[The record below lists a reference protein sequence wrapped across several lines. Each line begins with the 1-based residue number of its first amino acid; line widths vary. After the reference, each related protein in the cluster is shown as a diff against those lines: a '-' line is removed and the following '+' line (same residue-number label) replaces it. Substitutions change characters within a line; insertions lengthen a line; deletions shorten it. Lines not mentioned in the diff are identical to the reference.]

1 MGKISDKL
9 NEVKS
14 ALPDN
19 VCLVAVSKFH
29 PISELKEA
37 YDAGQRIF
45 GESHVQELMAKAE
58 ALPKDIEWHFIGHL
72 QTNKVKYIAPFIKLI
87 HAVDTLKLLKEIDKQ
102 AKKCNRVIP
111 CLLEMHI
118 AQEESKY
125 GFTESA
131 LNEMLD
137 KGEWRELANIRIA
150 GLMCMATNTDDEN
163 IIRQEFRHARNLFDN
178 VKERFFKNDDGF
190 SQLSMGMSHDY
201 TIAVEEGST
210 MVRVGSKLFGERDY
224 TAPFDV
230 NS

>member
-9 NEVKS
+9 NEIKS
-14 ALPDN
+14 ELPEN

-45 GESHVQELMAKAE
+45 GESHVQELMVKAE

-102 AKKCNRVIP
+102 AKKCGRTIP
-111 CLLEMHI
+111 CLLEMHL

-125 GFTESA
+125 GFTAEA
-131 LNEMLD
+131 LSEMLESE
-137 KGEWRELANIRIA
+137 EWRELDNVRIV
-150 GLMCMATNTDDEN
+150 GLMCMATNTDDN
-163 IIRQEFRHARNLFDN
+163 DIIRKEFRHARNIFDST
-178 VKERFFKNDDGF
+178 KEQFFKNDDSF
-190 SQLSMGMSHDY
+190 CHLSMGMSHDY
-201 TIAVEEGST
+201 PIAVEEGST
-210 MVRVGSKLFGERDY
+210 MVRVGSKLFGDRDY
-224 TAPFDV
+224 SVPFDV